1 MTTAGLAALAALAAA
16 GVASAQ
22 SSVTLFGVVDAGISS
37 YSNKSQLVTD
47 PFVLATDPLAYIF
60 QADSAKKSWTGMTV
74 GNESSARLGFRGV
87 EDLGGGL
94 AASFWLES
102 SIRNDDASYALNFNR
117 RATVSLSGAFG
128 EIRLGRDYKPTFS
141 NNSVFDPFGTVGV
154 GTNLIQKAAGA
165 APLTASNLVG
175 SDWAFESDNVR
186 ASNSVGYFLPRNLG
200 GFYGNVMYAFHE
212 KAKYSDG
219 TFTPANGD
227 TRSGRYWGGRFGYAN
242 GPLDV
247 AVAYGEQNVESDYYD
262 GFDRTVKTFNV
273 GASYDFGVLK
283 LVGEYARV
291 KSDGEYT
298 NVSPFESLAVTNG
311 RLNGYHIGLTAPV
324 GAGVIKASYGRV
336 TLKPS
341 VHYYGLAPLP
351 SLKDYW
357 AQAFGN
363 QGNPKADQIAVGYV
377 HNLSKRTAL
386 YGTVAYIK
394 NKNGADYSVGGIAR
408 GNWISGDY
416 RPKTSIG
423 YDLGIRHAF

>member
-1 MTTAGLAALAALAAA
+1 
-16 GVASAQ
+16 
-22 SSVTLFGVVDAGISS
+22 VTLFGVVDAGISS

-47 PFVLATDPLAYIF
+47 PLVLAADPFAYLG
-60 QADSAKKSWTGMTV
+60 QPGSAKKSWTGMTS
-74 GNESSARLGFRGV
+74 GGTTSSEVGFRGV

-94 AASFWLES
+94 AASFWLAS
-102 SIRNDDASYALNFNR
+102 DIRDDDGSKAIDTFNR
-117 RATVSLSGAFG
+117 RATVSLSGPFG
-128 EIRLGRDYKPTFS
+128 EIRLGRDYKPTFW
-141 NNSVFDPFGTVGV
+141 NNNAFDPYGTRGV

-165 APLTASNLVG
+165 LSAASVN
-175 SDWAFESDNVR
+175 AFESDNVR
-186 ASNSVGYFLPRNLG
+186 SSNAIGYFLPSNLG
-200 GFYGNVMYAFHE
+200 GFYGQVQYAFHE

-227 TRSGRYWGGRFGYAN
+227 TRSGRYWGARFGYAN

-247 AVAYGEQNVESDYYD
+247 AAAYGEQNVQSDFYD

-273 GASYDFGVLK
+273 GASYDFGPVK
-283 LVGEYARV
+283 LFGEYARI

-298 NVSPFESLAVTNG
+298 NVSPFESLAVNNT

-324 GAGVIKASYGRV
+324 GTGVVKASYGRV

-341 VHYYGLAPLP
+341 VRYYGLQPIP
-351 SLKDYW
+351 SLEEYW
-357 AQAFGN
+357 AQSFAS

-394 NKNGADYSVGGIAR
+394 NKNGADYSVGGITG
-408 GNWISGDY
+408 GNWIREGGSY

-423 YDLGIRHAF
+423 YDFGIRHAF

>member
-1 MTTAGLAALAALAAA
+1 
-16 GVASAQ
+16 
-22 SSVTLFGVVDAGISS
+22 VTLFGVVDAGISS
-37 YSNKSQLVTD
+37 YSNKSQLATD
-47 PFVLATDPLAYIF
+47 PFVLATDPFAYLL

-74 GNESSARLGFRGV
+74 GNESSSRLGFRGI

-165 APLTASNLVG
+165 SPTASLH
-175 SDWAFESDNVR
+175 AFESDNVR

-247 AVAYGEQNVESDYYD
+247 AVAYGEQNVESDYYG

-273 GASYDFGVLK
+273 GASYDFGAVK
-283 LVGEYARV
+283 LMGEYARV

-298 NVSPFESLAVTNG
+298 NVSPLDTLSVSNR

-341 VHYYGLAPLP
+341 VRYYGLQPMP
-351 SLKDYW
+351 SLEDYW
-357 AQAFGN
+357 AQALAD

-394 NKNGADYSVGGIAR
+394 NKNRADYAVGGISG
-408 GNWISGDY
+408 GNWAGGDAY

-423 YDLGIRHAF
+423 YDIGLRHAF